1 MHASGGSRARRG
13 QERACNLQLR
23 ENKGK
28 AGCFRE
34 TEWTKVSK
42 HHRSKFDFVPEK
54 GALLMLE
61 EPQGSGS
68 RGCQLA
74 KT

>member
-1 MHASGGSRARRG
+1 MHVSGGSQARRG
-13 QERACNLQLR
+13 QERACNLQLCK
-23 ENKGK
+23 NKGK

-34 TEWTKVSK
+34 TEWMEVSK
-42 HHRSKFDFVPEK
+42 NKRSKFDFVPEK

>member
-1 MHASGGSRARRG
+1 MNVSGGSRARKG
-13 QERACNLQLR
+13 QERARTLQLR

-34 TEWTKVSK
+34 IEWTEVSK
-42 HHRSKFDFVPEK
+42 NKRCKFDFVPEK
-54 GALLMLE
+54 GALLRLE

-68 RGCQLA
+68 RGC
-74 KT
+74 